1 MDKNEYYND
10 AEFEE
15 DDEDGLDIDWV
26 GIASKLLG
34 NWTFIFAVIFLFA
47 VAGVGTA
54 LLMKKKYTVSVVLA
68 PEVQGKASGAGGL
81 SGIASMLGIGGASIG
96 SSTDALNITLFPE
109 ISSSTPFLTQLFDVV
124 VTPYVSPKKLL
135 EGVPAPKPITLFK
148 YITKEDEPKSW
159 LAELK
164 ESIIGE
170 PLDFEPDT
178 LNQSQLSPK
187 QRLVVKTLRQGVGA
201 SVDKKTGITTIT
213 VSMDDPWIA
222 TTLADTICQRLQNY
236 VISYRT
242 KKVREDLTYYEKLA
256 ANAKEKM
263 VKAQAAYATSVD
275 YNRSVIL
282 QSINTEKDRLRQE
295 AQLASDLYSQTEQQV
310 QLAKAKLQEVK
321 PVFAVVQPATMPE
334 KPSSTSRK
342 MIVLVFMFLGGCLAC
357 AWVLFGKEFWKK
369 SRADLAA
376 ALKEEKENA

>member
-15 DDEDGLDIDWV
+15 DDEDGLDFDWT
-26 GIASKLLG
+26 GMASKLLG
-34 NWTFIFAVIFLFA
+34 NWKFILAFTFLFA

-68 PEVQGKASGAGGL
+68 PEVQGKSSGAGGL

-109 ISSSTPFLTQLFDVV
+109 ISSSTPFLTQLFDVE

-135 EGVPAPKPITLFK
+135 EGVPAPQPTTLYK

-159 LAELK
+159 WAELK
-164 ESIIGE
+164 ESILGE
-170 PLDFEPDT
+170 PLDLEPDT
-178 LNQSQLSPK
+178 LNQAQLSPN
-187 QRLVVKTLRQGVGA
+187 QRLVVKTLREGVGA
-201 SVDKKTGITTIT
+201 SVDKKTGVTTIT
-213 VSMDDPWIA
+213 VTMDDPWIA

-236 VISYRT
+236 VITYRT
-242 KKVREDLTYYEKLA
+242 KKASEDLAYYERLA
-256 ANAKEKM
+256 ADAKAKM
-263 VKAQAAYATSVD
+263 VKAQAAYALSVD

-334 KPSSTSRK
+334 RPSSTNRK
-342 MIVLVFMFLGGCLAC
+342 LVVLAFMFLGGCLAC
-357 AWVLFGKEFWKK
+357 AWVLFGKEYWGKF
-369 SRADLAA
+369 RTDLSS
-376 ALKEEKENA
+376 ALKEEKEKA